1 MDLKTV
7 FEMFKVKEPYSVD
20 IEVNMDDGRFYK
32 RFDFYS
38 VDPESEYCIV
48 LKTDTTAVRLEQ
60 LEQEERKR
68 ELEYSKQELADTD
81 GIMADAGFG
90 MWHMTLEEG
99 KASRLRANAKM

>member
-20 IEVNMDDGRFYK
+20 IEVEMEDGHFYK

-48 LKTDTTAVRLEQ
+48 LKTDTTAVRVAQ
-60 LEQEERKR
+60 IEQEA
-68 ELEYSKQELADTD
+68 YDTYMSKL
-81 GIMADAGFG
+81 
-90 MWHMTLEEG
+90 
-99 KASRLRANAKM
+99 N